1 MKVRVLFVIL
11 ALLVAP
17 VLFPQCMGK
26 FKNGI
31 IHAMASAA
39 GGGGSQWTTDV
50 SITDVGAP
58 KGRAY
63 NDVEI
68 WIAYYP
74 SGAALRSK
82 FFHVNVPAGGTVRI
96 ADVIGRLEAEN
107 PGLDLPGVYIG
118 HINAQYEVVANAR
131 IYNTASSERA
141 ALQPGF
147 GQGLPALEENKGL
160 AQGEWAQ
167 FPVPIDPNEARVNVG
182 LANISWVEA
191 VVLINLF
198 DDTGAI
204 RFTDTVDLR
213 PHEVKQ
219 VYVNGSVP
227 AGFAP
232 GNVKVTVQSA
242 SGNAIYPYISVAD
255 NVPTGTGL
263 PTSDPSFFFVTR

>member
-1 MKVRVLFVIL
+1 MKARALFLIL

-17 VLFPQCMGK
+17 ALFPQCMGK
-26 FKNGI
+26 FKQGI
-31 IHAMASAA
+31 IHVMASAA

-50 SITDVGAP
+50 TITDVGAP
-58 KGRAY
+58 KGRAM

-74 SGAALRSK
+74 AKSGLRSK

-118 HINAQYEVVANAR
+118 HINAQYDVVANAR
-131 IYNTASSERA
+131 IYNTQASRA
-141 ALQPGF
+141 ALSPGF

-167 FPVPIDPNEARVNVG
+167 FPVPASPAEARVNVG
-182 LANISWVEA
+182 VANISWYDATVLVE
-191 VVLINLF
+191 LF
-198 DDTGAI
+198 DDAGTQRYTNTI
-204 RFTDTVDLR
+204 DLR

-219 VYVNGSVP
+219 VTVNSSVP
-227 AGFAP
+227 AGYAP

-242 SGNAIYPYISVAD
+242 NGNAVYPYVSVAD

-263 PTSDPSFFFVTR
+263 PTSDPSFFYITR